1 MITACV
7 WTVEVQTLQKREII
21 MPYIDETSRKILD
34 RSIDDLANI
43 ITNHSELNNEDVV
56 TVLGDLNYCMTRLI
70 GQVMGSTSYAK
81 IAMITGVVENVKQEF
96 YRRVAVPYEEEKIVQ
111 NGDIKEYKNRHL
123 TGKNRVV

>member
-1 MITACV
+1 VYGLFIT
-7 WTVEVQTLQKREII
+7 KRNRERNI

-43 ITNHSELNNEDVV
+43 ITNHSEFDNEDLV

-123 TGKNRVV
+123 TGKNRLV

>member
-1 MITACV
+1 VYGLFIT
-7 WTVEVQTLQKREII
+7 KRNRRKGYV
-21 MPYIDETSRKILD
+21 MPYIDEKSRKILD

-43 ITNHSELNNEDVV
+43 ITNHSELGNEDVV

-96 YRRVAVPYEEEKIVQ
+96 YRRVAVPYEEEKIVM

-123 TGKNRVV
+123 TGKNRVI